1 LRRHSF
7 SDLYE
12 SLILLVGEKMKK
24 LILSLSLL
32 LILALMI
39 AGCGSTAPGSDTG
52 TGGVQEEGPAA
63 AAETPAIDDVQPG
76 AMATEEPGAAV
87 AEDIATE
94 APNEAV
100 AEGMATEEPNEAV
113 AEGMATEAPNEAV
126 AEGMATEEPLAA
138 AETPTTGEVTEDAQA
153 DATTTEDT
161 EVIPPTGAVNLNLMS
176 NLQDFEVWN
185 NNNEQVGSVNAIV
198 INMDTSQIEYV
209 IVGIGGFLGLGDK
222 ELPVPWQVLEVKEAT
237 AMEAESSAQT
247 DETQVAE
254 APQNVFI
261 LDLSQEELEQA
272 PEFDLTSLYESQT
285 ADPTSFQTLEQEIQS
300 FWQSDLSQ
308 STTDTT
314 TDAPEADQT
323 AGQQSDEMTQTG
335 GARTLVLVDDLMGAS
350 VRSNTAGVSDQPTG
364 DTQQEATETGP
375 ALEDDLG
382 IVEEIMVD
390 SNTGQVSY
398 VLVSLNAVSAAIQEA
413 PASDP
418 ASGETEQSSAAAT
431 MEPQAVLGQV
441 IAVPLTALE
450 WNAEETVLFYTGS
463 ESLDQAPAIN
473 LDELLSDQSTT
484 DWKSQADSF
493 WGVEGSE
500 TETP

>member
-1 LRRHSF
+1 
-7 SDLYE
+7 
-12 SLILLVGEKMKK
+12 MKK

-32 LILALMI
+32 LILAVVI
-39 AGCGSTAPGSDTG
+39 AGCGSTTPGDTG
-52 TGGVQEEGPAA
+52 VDTGGVPEETPLA
-63 AAETPAIDDVQPG
+63 AAETPAVEDIQPG

-87 AEDIATE
+87 VEGAATE
-94 APNEAV
+94 APDAAV
-100 AEGMATEEPNEAV
+100 AEGMATEEPLAESAATEAPDAAV
-113 AEGMATEAPNEAV
+113 AEGIATEEPL
-126 AEGMATEEPLAA
+126 AEGAATEEPLAA
-138 AETPTTGEVTEDAQA
+138 AETPTTGDVSEDAQA

-222 ELPVPWQVLEVKEAT
+222 ELPVPWQVLQVKEAT

-261 LDLSQEELEQA
+261 LDMSQEELEQA

-285 ADPTSFQTLEQEIQS
+285 ADPASFQTLEQEIQT

-314 TDAPEADQT
+314 TEADQT
-323 AGQQSDEMTQTG
+323 AGQQSDELTQTE
-335 GARTLVLVDDLMGAS
+335 GARTLVLADDLMGAS
-350 VRSNTAGVSDQPTG
+350 VRNNTAGVSDQPAG

-375 ALEDDLG
+375 ALEDELG

-398 VLVSLNAVSAAIQEA
+398 VLLSLNAVSAAIQEA
-413 PASDP
+413 PAGDP
-418 ASGETEQSSAAAT
+418 ASGDTAQSSAAAT
-431 MEPQAVLGQV
+431 IEPQAVLGQV

-450 WNAEETVLFYTGS
+450 WNAEEAVLVYTGS
-463 ESLDQAPAIN
+463 ESLDQAPTIN